1 MCPGCTSTACDI
13 TNTASWMESALS
25 TKTLTC
31 HLSQLDKCYEQGT
44 DTMIKKQALILKL
57 KRAIELKKLHHRWI
71 MNSTVTSDGV
81 YTFGVILSTTLWLVT
96 SVLVLVL
103 NAACFMILGRVNDFS
118 DTTKVFLR
126 SMTINDLCLGIF
138 VHVPTIGL
146 SIQGGEWPFGD
157 YCYFMGWI
165 TIVSNIMSYVS
176 VLLVTIDRY
185 IAVVR
190 LLRYEILLSSHRAVK
205 IVCFSWLSVNL
216 ITFVAFIQSNWTIT
230 YNRDTRTCIFYYSSN
245 ILLSSVLSITAA
257 LCLVNIAMYCHI
269 LKIARWHR
277 IRIRALE
284 TNDNAV
290 PVRPSRKSF
299 NTALLVNGSFIICL
313 TPGSIIAYMN
323 ALMAIQVPQAVLVTA
338 QIMYGTQSWLNVFI
352 YYIRNKAFKET
363 ANKLFFR
370 ATGPWGR
377 CLYKHDCSKGLGT
390 TSILWAI
397 AYIYINANNGYR
409 RLFHYIIVLNKMGK

>member
-1 MCPGCTSTACDI
+1 
-13 TNTASWMESALS
+13 
-25 TKTLTC
+25 
-31 HLSQLDKCYEQGT
+31 
-44 DTMIKKQALILKL
+44 
-57 KRAIELKKLHHRWI
+57 
-71 MNSTVTSDGV
+71 MNSTVTSDG

-126 SMTINDLCLGIF
+126 SMTINDLCLGMF
-138 VHVPTIGL
+138 MYVPMIGV

-165 TIVSNIMSYVS
+165 SMASNIMSYVS

-190 LLRYEILLSSHRAVK
+190 PLRYEILLSSHRAVK
-205 IVCFSWLSVNL
+205 IVCISWLSVNL
-216 ITFVAFIQSNWTIT
+216 ITFVALKQSNWTIT
-230 YNRDTRTCIFYYSSN
+230 YNRDVRACLLNNPSN
-245 ILLSSVLSITAA
+245 ISIYSLFTITAA
-257 LCLVNIAMYCHI
+257 LCIATIAMYGHI
-269 LKIARWHR
+269 LKIARGHS

-299 NTALLVNGSFIICL
+299 NTALLVNGSFIICW

-323 ALMAIQVPQAVLVTA
+323 VLMAIQVPQAVLVTA
-338 QIMYGTQSWLNVFI
+338 QIMYATQSWLNVFI

-363 ANKLFFR
+363 ANKLFVR
-370 ATGPWGR
+370 AIGPIHGR
-377 CLYKHDCSKGLGT
+377 MR
-390 TSILWAI
+390 A
-397 AYIYINANNGYR
+397 
-409 RLFHYIIVLNKMGK
+409 LFTQA

>member
-1 MCPGCTSTACDI
+1 MNWKNFI
-13 TNTASWMESALS
+13 TV
-25 TKTLTC
+25 K
-31 HLSQLDKCYEQGT
+31 
-44 DTMIKKQALILKL
+44 
-57 KRAIELKKLHHRWI
+57 WI
-71 MNSTVTSDGV
+71 MNSTVTSDG

-103 NAACFMILGRVNDFS
+103 NAACFMILDRVNDFS

-138 VHVPTIGL
+138 VHVPTIGV

-165 TIVSNIMSYVS
+165 SMVSNIMSYVS

-190 LLRYEILLSSHRAVK
+190 PLRYEILLSSHRAVK
-205 IVCFSWLSVNL
+205 IVCISWLSMNL
-216 ITFVAFIQSNWTIT
+216 ITFVALKQSNWTIT
-230 YNRDTRTCIFYYSSN
+230 YNRDVRACLLNNPSN
-245 ILLSSVLSITAA
+245 ISIYSLLTINAA
-257 LCLVNIAMYCHI
+257 LCIATIAMYCRI

-290 PVRPSRKSF
+290 PVRRSRKSF

-313 TPGSIIAYMN
+313 TPGSIIAYMKL
-323 ALMAIQVPQAVLVTA
+323 LMSIQVPQAVVVTA
-338 QIMYGTQSWLNVFI
+338 EIMYATQSWLNVFI

-377 CLYKHDCSKGLGT
+377 FIQAGL
-390 TSILWAI
+390 
-397 AYIYINANNGYR
+397 
-409 RLFHYIIVLNKMGK
+409 